1 MKKIDFEAH
10 FYTRD
15 YLNALSENKGFPR
28 FVEDKEKIYQLNAK
42 RIGIVE

>member
-28 FVEDKEKIYQLNAK
+28 FVEDKEKIYHLNAK
-42 RIGIVE
+42 GLEIIE